1 MRFLCSHCENILEMP
16 EPAYGQVVGCPYCEK
31 DTLVP
36 ASKLALGV
44 VLGDFMLMEPQ
55 GEYKLCTL
63 HQAWQLS
70 LSREVVLKI
79 LKLELAEYP
88 EYVEQFLTE
97 ARFMARLVH
106 PNIIH
111 SYAIAEDDGYQYT
124 AIERVKGT
132 DLQGLLLE
140 QGELPLF
147 HAIDIAR
154 QIALAIDYSWEA
166 QRILHRDIKPG
177 NIIWTEQGIAK
188 LTGFRFACT
197 ADQVAGPREEDAIVG
212 SPPYLS
218 PEAVLGIPMDVRSD
232 LYSLGATIYHLITG
246 RLPFEANNA
255 EEMLWKHLEEP
266 LTPPNHLNPNLPQAL
281 SDLVYWMMHKD
292 IEARPESA
300 AAVAAELGQI
310 QTELEQAVAMV
321 EEEPVVEEF
330 PEVVDDLEGQDTVFM
345 ERKTPAETLSEEAYA
360 ALLEQAKVRGQQ
372 NEDAYDLG

>member
-1 MRFLCSHCENILEMP
+1 MRFLCSHCNNIMEMP
-16 EPAYGQVVGCPYCEK
+16 EPTYGQVVGCAFCEK

-36 ASKLALGV
+36 ASRLALGA
-44 VLGDFMLMEPQ
+44 VLGDFVLKEPL
-55 GEYKLCTL
+55 GEYKLCTQHL
-63 HQAWQLS
+63 AWQLS
-70 LSREVVLKI
+70 LGREVVLRI
-79 LKLELAEYP
+79 LKGELAQDP
-88 EYVEQFLTE
+88 EYVRQFLTE

-106 PNIIH
+106 ANIVH

-124 AIERVKGT
+124 AIERVRGT
-132 DLQGLLLE
+132 DLQSLLLE

-154 QIALAIDYSWEA
+154 QIALAIDYAWEA

-177 NIIWTEQGIAK
+177 NIIWTEQGVAK

-197 ADQVAGPREEDAIVG
+197 ADQVAVAREEDAIVG

-232 LYSLGATIYHLITG
+232 LYSLGATLYHLITG
-246 RLPFEANNA
+246 RLPFEANKA

-281 SDLVYWMMHKD
+281 SDLVYWLMHKD

-310 QTELEQAVAMV
+310 LTDLDQAIEP
-321 EEEPVVEEF
+321 EEEAPADDAYVQEENSL
-330 PEVVDDLEGQDTVFM
+330 DGQDTVYM
-345 ERKTPAETLSEEAYA
+345 DRGAPREETLSEEAYA
-360 ALLEQAKVRGQQ
+360 ALLAQAKAKSQDDEV
-372 NEDAYDLG
+372 YDLG